1 MFRRLISKHGR
12 TWPVLTLALGLGA
25 ALAALL
31 PSGGLPWIF
40 DREAVAGG
48 ELWRIVTCHFIHVNG
63 SHLFLDLIVFLVLGS
78 ILEVRLRKAYLI
90 SLLAGGI
97 VIPLGVYI
105 LLPGLRYYCGLSG
118 LDTAAYTLL
127 AVHLLKTGW
136 QQKKTMPGL
145 IMLTALAGL
154 LFKIAYEIHTG
165 RTLFAVPG
173 TSGLIIAW
181 YREKLGGIITITC
194 LLLFYAVHLAES
206 GNLPNGPWFSLIAA
220 PGLLFL
226 ISTLRNDKNSAH
238 QRRNS
243 VSNCS

>member
-1 MFRRLISKHGR
+1 MLRRLISKYGR

-31 PSGGLPWIF
+31 PSGGLAWVF

-48 ELWRIVTCHFIHVNG
+48 ELWRIITCHFIHVNG

-78 ILEVRLRKAYLI
+78 ILEVSLRKAYLI

-97 VIPLGVYI
+97 AIPLGVFI
-105 LLPGLRYYCGLSG
+105 FLPGLRYYCGLSG

-127 AVHLLKTGW
+127 AVHLLKTGR
-136 QQKKTMPGL
+136 QQKKKMSGL

-165 RTLFAVPG
+165 TTLFADPG
-173 TSGLIIAW
+173 TSGLIPVPLAHIIG
-181 YREKLGGIITITC
+181 GGIGVI
-194 LLLFYAVHLAES
+194 S
-206 GNLPNGPWFSLIAA
+206 GM
-220 PGLLFL
+220 LLFL
-226 ISTLRNDKNSAH
+226 KKSSSLTKCAFT
-238 QRRNS
+238 
-243 VSNCS
+243 